1 LGKEF
6 VNFLQPLEKVGQYVL
21 NPPGVLPDA
30 ATIAAARQ
38 IAAVAMALGARVAVT
53 LLSARG
59 QGS

>member
-1 LGKEF
+1 M
-6 VNFLQPLEKVGQYVL
+6 EKVGQYVL